1 MVGPGAVMNDAKD
14 VPQDVAAALQ
24 QWRSILDAGHSALR
38 AMPEAEAARRPAG
51 MTWSRKQIL
60 GHPIDSAGNNH
71 QRFVRAQLQRE
82 MAFPPYIQD
91 RWVAVQGCD
100 ERAWSDLVEL
110 WRAYNLHLL
119 HVAAR
124 IPESALDNVCT
135 VAANEPSTLRH
146 HVVDYV
152 VHLRHHL
159 RQILG

>member
-1 MVGPGAVMNDAKD
+1 MSDEQDGPS
-14 VPQDVAAALQ
+14 DVATALRQ
-24 QWRSILDAGHSALR
+24 LRAILDTEHSALR
-38 AMPEAEAARRPAG
+38 AMPEAQAALRPSG

-60 GHPIDSAGNNH
+60 GHLIDSAGNNH
-71 QRFVRAQLQRE
+71 QRFVRAQIQRE
-82 MAFPPYIQD
+82 MAFPTYIQD
-91 RWVAVQGCD
+91 RWVAAQGCD
-100 ERAWSDLVEL
+100 ERAWLDLVDL